1 MRTLVVGFRLGNDTT
16 SRQVTALVTESG
28 VLHRAQGVYG
38 KLPRF
43 ARPEPS
49 HALTTP
55 IPAFQGEHPLARPI
69 ASLREHHARF
79 KAKGYIRALIPP
91 ASVRLDIEEHPVLPV
106 VPHRE
111 LLEAFVGA
119 APDTPQP
126 LDIAIKAFRAALGL
140 PTRPANVSWAP
151 REQPLPPRVDAMLRA
166 LSHGSAISSPQRLPV
181 GWTVTGDGVRL
192 HVGRTGETID
202 RQAVIELQAALSAWL
217 RFTGKPKETTD

>member
-1 MRTLVVGFRLGNDTT
+1 MTTLVVGFRLGNDTT

-28 VLHRAQGVYG
+28 VLHRAHGIYG
-38 KLPRF
+38 KLPRLS
-43 ARPEPS
+43 RPEPS

-55 IPAFQGEHPLARPI
+55 SPSFQGEHPLARPI
-69 ASLREHHARF
+69 AGLREHHARY
-79 KAKGYIRALIPP
+79 KAKGYARTLVPP
-91 ASVRLDIEEHPVLPV
+91 ASVRLDIEEYPLVPV

-119 APDTPQP
+119 APNRPQP
-126 LDIAIKAFRAALGL
+126 LDVAIKAFRSTLGL

-151 REQPLPPRVDAMLRA
+151 RAQPLPPRVDAMLRA
-166 LSHGSAISSPQRLPV
+166 LSHGSAISSPPRLPV
-181 GWTVTGDGVRL
+181 GWTVTGEGVRL

-217 RFTGKPKETTD
+217 RFTGKPETTTD